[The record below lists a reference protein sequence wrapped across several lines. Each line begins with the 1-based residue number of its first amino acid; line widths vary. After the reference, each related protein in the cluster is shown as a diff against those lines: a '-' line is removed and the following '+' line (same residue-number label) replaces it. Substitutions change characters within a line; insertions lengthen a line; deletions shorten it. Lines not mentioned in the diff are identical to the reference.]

1 MEQKEVPVFGKDLK
15 MSDSYLEQPSA
26 KLEKYAY
33 KTFDILKVSAVTKKY
48 QEQNFLIDAT
58 NLEKVWKMNVMVGKE
73 INTYKTIDTLKVKN
87 LPSSDGLLSL
97 RIIEW
102 EWWLGGYILVNEQT
116 YSERKFTQRQ

>member
-58 NLEKVWKMNVMVGKE
+58 NLEKV
-73 INTYKTIDTLKVKN
+73 
-87 LPSSDGLLSL
+87 
-97 RIIEW
+97 
-102 EWWLGGYILVNEQT
+102 
-116 YSERKFTQRQ
+116 